1 MSKGK
6 VLVVS
11 MMWLFLLGTIVF
23 AYKVFYVPHQVRI
36 KAKAEA
42 DQRNKILAETGDNSR
57 YDIQVNFALDSFS
70 GYSVLRSKEFVEEL
84 AYKRIKLNLV
94 DDGANYEERIKKL
107 QGGEIQMAAFTVDAL
122 IKTCGNIND
131 LPATIVA
138 IIDETRGADAVVA
151 YKSAFTNVDDLN
163 NKDLKFVLTPNSPS
177 ETLARV
183 IMANFNLSAL
193 SSDPFVKVKDAE
205 EVYKRYR
212 TAKPTDKMVF
222 VLWEPYV
229 SKILENPNTH
239 KIIDS
244 SNFKGYI
251 VDVIVVNR
259 NFLFSNRNVV
269 QDFVKCYFKCNYNF
283 RNKMTELVLD
293 DAKNQG
299 TPVSS
304 KQAEALVSGI
314 WWKNTQ
320 ENYCHFG
327 LKRGNVQH
335 IEDIIVNITRVLL
348 KTGAISKDP
357 TDGKPNLL
365 YHSEILAEIEKAN
378 FHPGVEDVKNDLAE
392 LPPLT
397 EGQWKNLQ
405 PVGKL
410 EIRQLVFGRGTAN
423 LTEESKQTL
432 DELTE
437 TLKTFPQYYVIIK
450 GNASTVGDAEANRA
464 LAASRAQAA
473 EKYLAEKGIHKNRIR
488 AVGVEPSGSTSV
500 DFILGQLPY

>member
-6 VLVVS
+6 VLLVS
-11 MMWLFLLGTIVF
+11 FLWLFLLGIVVF
-23 AYKVFYVPHQVRI
+23 AYKIIYVPFQERS
-36 KAKAEA
+36 KAKVVA
-42 DQRNKILAETGDNSR
+42 DQKTKILTETGDSSR
-57 YDIQVNFALDSFS
+57 YDAQINFALDSFS
-70 GYSVLRSKEFVEEL
+70 GYSVLRSKEFMEEL

-94 DDGANYEERIKKL
+94 DDGANYAERLKKL
-107 QGGEIQMAAFTVDAL
+107 QSGECQMAAFTVDAL

-138 IIDETRGADAVVA
+138 IIDETRGADAIVA
-151 YKSAFTNVDDLN
+151 YKSAFSNVDDLN
-163 NKDLKFVLTPNSPS
+163 NKDLKFVLTPDSPS

-183 IMANFNLSAL
+183 VMANFNFSAL
-193 SSDPFVKVKDAE
+193 SKDPFMKVKDAE
-205 EVYKRYR
+205 EVYKLYR
-212 TAKPTDKMVF
+212 KAKPTDKMVF

-259 NFLFSNRNVV
+259 NFLFSNKQVV
-269 QDFVKCYFKCNYNF
+269 QEFVKCYFKSNYNF
-283 RNKMTELVLD
+283 RNKMIDLVLE
-293 DAKNQG
+293 DAKQQG
-299 TPVSS
+299 TPVSP
-304 KQAEALVSGI
+304 KQAEALVTGI

-335 IEDIIVNITRVLL
+335 IEDIIVNITRVLI
-348 KTGAISKDP
+348 KTGGISKDP
-357 TDGKPNLL
+357 TDNKPNLL
-365 YHSEILAEIEKAN
+365 YHSEILAEIDKAN
-378 FHPGVEDVKNDLAE
+378 FHPGIEDVKNDLAE
-392 LPPLT
+392 LPALT

-410 EIRQLVFGRGTAN
+410 EIRQLVFGRGTDV

-450 GNASTVGDAEANRA
+450 GNASTAGDAEANKA
-464 LAASRAQAA
+464 LAASRAKAA

-500 DFILGQLPY
+500 DFIMGQLPY

>member
-6 VLVVS
+6 ILVVS
-11 MMWLFLLGTIVF
+11 FVWLALLGSIVLS
-23 AYKVFYVPHQVRI
+23 YKLLYVPHRNSQ
-36 KAKAEA
+36 KAKADAE
-42 DQRNKILAETGDNSR
+42 QKNKILTQTGDSSR
-57 YDIQVNFALDSFS
+57 YDIQINFALDSFS
-70 GYSVLRSKEFVEEL
+70 GYSVLRSKEFTEEL

-94 DDGANYEERIKKL
+94 DDSANYEQRIKAL
-107 QGGEIQMAAFTVDAL
+107 QSGEIQMAAFTVDAL
-122 IKTCGNIND
+122 IKTCGTIGE

-138 IIDETRGADAVVA
+138 IVDETRGADAIVA
-151 YKSAFTNVDDLN
+151 YKSAITNVDDLN
-163 NKDLKFVLTPNSPS
+163 NKSTKFVLTPDSPS
-177 ETLARV
+177 ETLSRV
-183 IMANFNLSAL
+183 VMAHFNLSSL
-193 SSDPFVKVKDAE
+193 SNDSFVKCKDAE
-205 EVYKRYR
+205 EVYKQYR
-212 TAKPTDKMVF
+212 KVKPSEKYAF

-229 SKILENPNTH
+229 SKMLENPNMH

-244 SNFKGYI
+244 SQFKGYI

-259 NFLFSNRNVV
+259 NFLFSNKDTV
-269 QDFVKCYFKCNYNF
+269 QEFVKAYFKCNYNV
-283 RNKMTELVLD
+283 RNKMTEVVTED
-293 DAKNQG
+293 SKEQG
-299 TPVSS
+299 TPLSA

-335 IEDIIVNITRVLL
+335 IEDIIVNINRVLL
-348 KTGAISKDP
+348 KTGGIAKDP
-357 TDGKPNLL
+357 TNGKPNLL
-365 YHSEILAEIEKAN
+365 YHSEILADIEKSN
-378 FHPGVEDVKNDLAE
+378 FHPGAEDVKNDLSE

-397 EGQWKNLQ
+397 ENQWKGLQ

-410 EIRQLVFGRGTAN
+410 EIKQLVFARGTDI

-450 GNASTVGDAEANRA
+450 GNASTTGDLEANKA
-464 LAASRAQAA
+464 LAATRATAA
-473 EKYLAEKGIHKNRIR
+473 ANYLMEKGVHKNRLK
-488 AVGVEPSGSTSV
+488 ASAVEPSGSTSV

>member
-6 VLVVS
+6 VLLVS
-11 MMWLFLLGTIVF
+11 LLWLFLLGTMVF
-23 AYKVFYVPHQVRI
+23 AYKVFYVPHVERS
-36 KAKAEA
+36 KAKVAA
-42 DQRNKILAETGDNSR
+42 DQKTKILAETGDASR
-57 YDIQVNFALDSFS
+57 YDVQVNFALDSFS
-70 GYSVLRSKEFVEEL
+70 GYSVLRSKEFADEL

-107 QGGEIQMAAFTVDAL
+107 QSGEVQMAAFTVDAL

-131 LPATIVA
+131 LPASIVA
-138 IIDETRGADAVVA
+138 IIDETRGADAIVA
-151 YKSAFTNVDDLN
+151 YKSAFSNVDDLN
-163 NKDLKFVLTPNSPS
+163 NKDLKFVLTPDSPS

-183 IMANFNLSAL
+183 VMANFNFSAL
-193 SSDPFVKVKDAE
+193 SKDPFLKVKDAG
-205 EVYKRYR
+205 EVYNLYR
-212 TAKPTDKMVF
+212 KTNPKDKFVF

-259 NFLFSNRNVV
+259 NFLFSNKNVV
-269 QDFVKCYFKCNYNF
+269 QELVKCYFKVNYNF
-283 RNKMTELVLD
+283 RNKMIDLVLE
-293 DAKNQG
+293 DAKGQG
-299 TPVSS
+299 TPVSP
-304 KQAEALVSGI
+304 KQAEALVTGI

-335 IEDIIVNITRVLL
+335 IEDIIVNITRVLS
-348 KTGAISKDP
+348 KTGAIAKDP

-365 YHSEILAEIEKAN
+365 YHSEILADIEKAN
-378 FHPGVEDVKNDLAE
+378 FHPGVEDVKNDFAE

-410 EIRQLVFGRGTAN
+410 EIRQLVFGRGTDV

-432 DELTE
+432 DELAE

-450 GNASTVGDAEANRA
+450 GNASRVGDIEANKA
-464 LAASRAQAA
+464 LASSRAKSA
-473 EKYLAEKGIHKNRIR
+473 ETYLTDKGIQKNRIR
-488 AVGVEPSGSTSV
+488 AIGAEPSGSTSV
-500 DFILGQLPY
+500 DFILGQQPY

>member
-6 VLVVS
+6 VLLVS
-11 MMWLFLLGTIVF
+11 FLWLFLLGILVV
-23 AYKVFYVPHQVRI
+23 AYKAFYVPHKQQA
-36 KAKAEA
+36 KAKADA
-42 DQRNKILAETGDNSR
+42 DKKSKILAETGDSSR
-57 YDIQVNFALDSFS
+57 YDTQINFALDSFS
-70 GYSVLRSKEFVEEL
+70 GYSVLRSKEFAEEL

-94 DDGANYEERIKKL
+94 DDGANYEDRLKKL
-107 QGGEIQMAAFTVDAL
+107 QSGEIQMAAFTVDAL

-131 LPATIVA
+131 LPATIVG
-138 IIDETRGADAVVA
+138 IIDETRGADAIVA
-151 YKSAFTNVDDLN
+151 YKAAFTNVDDLN
-163 NKDLKFVLTPNSPS
+163 NKDLKFVLTPDSPS

-183 IMANFNLSAL
+183 VMANFNFSAL
-193 SSDPFVKVKDAE
+193 SRDPFIKVKDAE
-205 EVYKRYR
+205 EVYKIYR
-212 TAKPTDKMVF
+212 KTKPTDKFVF

-251 VDVIVVNR
+251 VDVIVANR
-259 NFLFSNRNVV
+259 NFLFSNKAAV
-269 QDFVKCYFKCNYNF
+269 QEFVKCYFRSNYNF
-283 RNKMTELVLD
+283 RNKMIELVID
-293 DAKNQG
+293 DAKQQG
-299 TPVSS
+299 TPISP
-304 KQAEALVSGI
+304 KQADALVKGI

-335 IEDIIVNITRVLL
+335 IEDIILNIMRVLI
-348 KTGAISKDP
+348 KTGAIKKDP

-365 YHSEILAEIEKAN
+365 YHSEILGEIEKNN
-378 FHPGVEDVKNDLAE
+378 FHPGVEDIKDDLAE
-392 LPPLT
+392 LPVLT

-410 EIRQLVFGRGTAN
+410 EIKPLIFGRGTDI

-432 DELTE
+432 DELAK

-450 GNASTVGDAEANRA
+450 GNASTSGDLEANKL
-464 LAASRAQAA
+464 LAASRAKSA
-473 EKYLAEKGIHKNRIR
+473 EKYLTENGIQQNRIK
-488 AVGVEPSGSTSV
+488 AVGVAPSGSTSV

>member
-1 MSKGK
+1 MGKGK
-6 VLVVS
+6 ILIVS
-11 MMWLFLLGTIVF
+11 FLWLCLLGSMVF
-23 AYKVFYVPHQVRI
+23 VYKGCYLPHRKAEQ
-36 KAKAEA
+36 AKA
-42 DQRNKILAETGDNSR
+42 DVDKKNQILTQTGDSSR

-70 GYSVLRSKEFVEEL
+70 GYSVLRSKEFTEEL

-94 DDGANYEERIKKL
+94 DDGANYEKRIKSL
-107 QGGEIQMAAFTVDAL
+107 QSGEVQMAAFTVDAL
-122 IKTCGNIND
+122 VKTCASIEE

-138 IIDETRGADAVVA
+138 IVDETRGADAVCA
-151 YKSAFTNVDDLN
+151 YKSSITNVDDLN
-163 NKDLKFVLTPNSPS
+163 HKDMKFVLTPDSPS

-193 SSDPFVKVKDAE
+193 SNDPFIKCKDAE
-205 EVYKRYR
+205 EVYKTYR
-212 TAKPTDKMVF
+212 KAQPKEKLAF

-229 SKILENPNTH
+229 SKMLENPNIH

-244 SNFKGYI
+244 AQFKGYI

-259 NFLFSNRNVV
+259 NFLYSNKEVV
-269 QDFVKCYFKCNYNF
+269 QEFVKAYFKCNYNYS
-283 RNKMTELVLD
+283 NKMLDLVITDSKDL
-293 DAKNQG
+293 G
-299 TPVSS
+299 TPVSA

-327 LKRGNVQH
+327 IKRGNVQH

-348 KTGAISKDP
+348 KTGGIKKDP
-357 TDGKPNLL
+357 TNNKPNLL
-365 YHSEILAEIEKAN
+365 YHSEILADMEKSN
-378 FHPGVEDVKNDLAE
+378 FHPGSEDVKNDLSE

-410 EIRQLVFGRGTAN
+410 EIKQLVFARGTAI
-423 LTEESKQTL
+423 LTEESQQTL
-432 DELTE
+432 DELAE
-437 TLKTFPQYYVIIK
+437 ILKTFPQYYVIIK
-450 GNASTVGDAEANRA
+450 GNATTVGDLEANKA
-464 LAASRAQAA
+464 LAFSRAKAA
-473 EKYLAEKGIHKNRIR
+473 EKYLVEKSIHKNRIR
-488 AVGVEPSGSTSV
+488 AIAVDPTGITSV

>member
-11 MMWLFLLGTIVF
+11 FLWLFLLGIVVL
-23 AYKVFYVPHQVRI
+23 AYKVIYVPHKEQAKV
-36 KAKAEA
+36 KAEE
-42 DQRNKILAETGDNSR
+42 DQKNKVLTETGDNSR
-57 YDIQVNFALDSFS
+57 YDIQINFALDSFS
-70 GYSVLRSKEFVEEL
+70 GYSVLRSKEFSEEL
-84 AYKRIKLNLV
+84 GYKRIKLNLV
-94 DDGANYEERIKKL
+94 DDGANYSERLKKL
-107 QGGEIQMAAFTVDAL
+107 QSGEIQMAAFTVDAL
-122 IKTCGNIND
+122 IKTCANAND
-131 LPATIVA
+131 LPATIVG
-138 IIDETRGADAVVA
+138 IIDETRGADAIVA
-151 YKSAFTNVDDLN
+151 YKSAFSNVDDLN
-163 NKDLKFVLTPNSPS
+163 NKDLKFVLTPDSPS

-183 IMANFNLSAL
+183 VMANFNLSSIAK
-193 SSDPFVKVKDAE
+193 DPFVKVKDAE
-205 EVYKRYR
+205 EVYKLYR
-212 TAKPTDKMVF
+212 KAQPNDKTVF

-259 NFLFSNRNVV
+259 NFLFSNKQFV
-269 QDFVKCYFKCNYNF
+269 QEFVKCYFKSNYAF
-283 RNKMTELVLD
+283 RTKMMDLVIE
-293 DAKNQG
+293 DAKQQG
-299 TPVSS
+299 TPVSP

-335 IEDIIVNITRVLL
+335 IEDIITNITRVLI
-348 KTGAISKDP
+348 KTGGINKDP
-357 TDGKPNLL
+357 TDNKPNLL
-365 YHSEILAEIEKAN
+365 YHSDLLAEIDKSN
-378 FHPGVEDVKNDLAE
+378 FHPGVESVKNDLAE

-397 EGQWKNLQ
+397 EGQWKGLQ

-410 EIRQLVFGRGTAN
+410 EIKQLVFGRGTDT

-432 DELTE
+432 EELVGS
-437 TLKTFPQYYVIIK
+437 LKTFPQYYVIIK
-450 GNASTVGDAEANRA
+450 GNATKIGDVEANKA
-464 LAASRAQAA
+464 LASSRAKAA
-473 EKYLAEKGIHKNRIR
+473 EVYLVEKGIHANRIR
-488 AVGVEPSGSTSV
+488 AIGAEPSENPSV

>member
-6 VLVVS
+6 VLLVS
-11 MMWLFLLGTIVF
+11 FLWLFLLGIVVF
-23 AYKVFYVPHQVRI
+23 AYKIIYVPHVEKS
-36 KAKAEA
+36 KAKAVAE
-42 DQRNKILAETGDNSR
+42 QKNKVLTETGDSSR
-57 YDIQVNFALDSFS
+57 YDIQVNFAIDSFS
-70 GYSVLRSKEFVEEL
+70 GYSVLRSKEFTEEL

-94 DDGANYEERIKKL
+94 DDGANYAERLKKL
-107 QGGEIQMAAFTVDAL
+107 QNGEVQMAAFTVDAL
-122 IKTCGNIND
+122 IKTCGNVND

-138 IIDETRGADAVVA
+138 IIDETRGADAIVA
-151 YKSAFTNVDDLN
+151 YKSAFSNVDDLN
-163 NKDLKFVLTPNSPS
+163 NKDLKFVLTPDSPS

-183 IMANFNLSAL
+183 VMANFNFSAL
-193 SSDPFVKVKDAE
+193 SKDPFMKVKDAE
-205 EVYKRYR
+205 EVYKLYR
-212 TAKPTDKMVF
+212 KAKPTDKMVF

-259 NFLFSNRNVV
+259 NFLFSNKQVV
-269 QDFVKCYFKCNYNF
+269 QEFVKCYFKSNYNF
-283 RNKMTELVLD
+283 RNKMIDLVLE
-293 DAKNQG
+293 DAKIQG
-299 TPVSS
+299 TPVSP
-304 KQAEALVSGI
+304 KQAEALVAGI

-335 IEDIIVNITRVLL
+335 IEDIIVNITRVLV
-348 KTGAISKDP
+348 KTGGISKDP
-357 TDGKPNLL
+357 TDNKPNLL
-365 YHSEILAEIEKAN
+365 YHSEILAEIDKAN

-392 LPPLT
+392 LPALT

-410 EIRQLVFGRGTAN
+410 EIRQLVFGRGTDA

-450 GNASTVGDAEANRA
+450 GNASMQGDVEANKA
-464 LAASRAQAA
+464 LAVSRAKSA

-488 AVGVEPSGSTSV
+488 AIGVDPSGSTSV